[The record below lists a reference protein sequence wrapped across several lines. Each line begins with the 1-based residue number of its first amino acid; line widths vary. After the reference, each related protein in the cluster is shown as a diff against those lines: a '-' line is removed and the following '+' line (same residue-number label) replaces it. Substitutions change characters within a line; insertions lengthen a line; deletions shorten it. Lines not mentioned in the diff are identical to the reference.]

1 MSSRDAIRPAPGS
14 STYRPTEMRRKRV
27 DVGAAAIATLNYTT
41 LIFLLL
47 PIVIVVAT
55 SFTSG
60 RYVTFPPELP
70 LSLRWYKEFFERD
83 LYLAGLKNSLIT
95 GGLVVAVSGSIGL
108 LAAVGWTMRKFR
120 GKQLV
125 YHLLFLPFL
134 VPGLVIGIGL
144 LMSLG
149 PLHLS
154 ALVGNRWAVVIG
166 HCLWATPLVFIVMVS
181 VLQGIDWALV
191 DAAKSLGARP
201 IRTFYEIT
209 LPLVRPGVIASL
221 ILAFVVSFHEFIIA
235 LFLTGSSSRT
245 LPVLVWNSLRL
256 EVSPIIAAIDAMM
269 IITIV
274 IALIVLAKSV
284 GIERIRMR

>member
-1 MSSRDAIRPAPGS
+1 MSVQDDPRPARGGAADGPV
-14 STYRPTEMRRKRV
+14 PVRRKRV
-27 DVGAAAIATLNYTT
+27 DVGATATAILNYATLT
-41 LIFLLL
+41 FLML
-47 PIVIVVAT
+47 PIVIIVVA

-70 LSLRWYKEFFERD
+70 LSLRWYKEFFESD

-95 GGLVVAVSGSIGL
+95 GGLVVAVAGSVGM

-120 GKQLV
+120 GQELV
-125 YHLLFLPFL
+125 YHILFLPFL

-154 ALVGNRWAVVIG
+154 VLVGNRWVVVIA
-166 HCLWATPLVFIVMVS
+166 HCLWATPLVFIVMVA
-181 VLQGIDWALV
+181 VLQSIDPALL

-201 IRTFYEIT
+201 VRAFYEVT

-221 ILAFVVSFHEFIIA
+221 VLAFVVSFHEFIIA
-235 LFLTGSSSRT
+235 LFLTGPSSRT
-245 LPVLVWNSLRL
+245 LPVLVWNSLRF

-274 IALIVLAKSV
+274 IALIVIAKSV